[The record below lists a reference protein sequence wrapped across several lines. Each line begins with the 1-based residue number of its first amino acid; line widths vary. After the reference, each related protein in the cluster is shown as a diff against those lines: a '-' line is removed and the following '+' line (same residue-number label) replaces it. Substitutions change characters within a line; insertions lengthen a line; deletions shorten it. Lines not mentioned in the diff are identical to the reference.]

1 MTPKRDFAADML
13 KKVSAE
19 DQARIHEVKSISWIG
34 YPRAVSIR
42 NQMQDLLA
50 HPRTHRMPNLALIAE
65 TNNGKTMLLKN
76 FCKHSNPPEDPNA
89 EKTIL
94 PVLMVQ
100 TPPSADEGRLY
111 YTILDRLCAAGSAR
125 EPEDSK
131 LRRICII
138 LQHLETKMLV
148 LDDFFNIGSSTPS
161 RRRKF
166 LNALRNLSIALE
178 MPIVISGTPETL
190 NILSVD
196 PSIANRFKP
205 LFLPKWSEDRFEDF
219 ARFVLSVEKTLLLK
233 KPCQLCEEETLRSLL
248 TFGEGMIGEVVA
260 IMRLL
265 AEWAIRSGTESIC
278 RNDVTRDSLKAL
290 GWVMP
295 SDRSRHH
302 E

>member
-1 MTPKRDFAADML
+1 MMLKRDFASDML
-13 KKVSAE
+13 NAVSAE
-19 DQARIHEVKSISWIG
+19 DQLRIHQMKSSSWIG

-76 FCKHSNPPEDPNA
+76 FCKHSNPVEDPNA
-89 EKTIL
+89 EKTTL

-111 YTILDRLCAAGSAR
+111 YAILNRLCAAGSAR

-131 LRRICII
+131 LRRMTII

-178 MPIVISGTPETL
+178 MPIIISGTAETL

-205 LFLPKWSEDRFEDF
+205 LFLPKWSEEGLEDF
-219 ARFVLSVEKTLLLK
+219 ARFVLSVEKTLLLE
-233 KPCQLCEEETLRSLL
+233 KPCQLCDEETLRKLL

-265 AEWAIRSGTESIC
+265 AEWAIRSGTELISG
-278 RNDVTRDSLKAL
+278 DVVTRDNLKAL

-295 SDRSRHH
+295 SDRSRHR